1 MRHRVLPLTK
11 GAFSMTKTAK
21 IDNDTNSGVHR
32 RRFLQVLGAGA
43 AGVVAL
49 PWLAAC
55 GSSSKS
61 AGGGASTGSTAS
73 GSSAAAGGGFGTVT
87 LDSVKTLLGVDK
99 LDAKT
104 LGTGKSMK
112 ITAQLALTGTIS
124 FYGGVMT
131 NGMNLAVK
139 HIKAMGGPD
148 ITLTFQDN
156 KGGDAQSSISGAR
169 ELIANGEQF
178 MASSIG
184 ASLGA
189 ILPTIAN
196 ANVVCFNTGSGA
208 PVAPWTAAKNYWEPD
223 GNTNLI
229 TPFFSEFLVKQY
241 PGKKKLFI
249 VSADGGSQANAEGIA
264 LAKASLIDPWE
275 IVGVQYVVLGSSD
288 FSGIVSK
295 ISAANPDA
303 ISAPLASGAMGQF
316 IKAYRQTGGQAPVIE
331 TGAPPSTDD
340 FAAAGSQMA
349 GLIFLGA
356 LFNVNAPENPWGQF
370 FLNEYYAAYGKK
382 PGLPDLYATNYYVQV
397 YTWWQCW
404 QDAWSKGTEPTAA
417 SVNAFLETG
426 PKLWSVYG
434 GDKSTVGFNIM
445 DPKTHFASME
455 IGAYQL
461 QKDQS
466 YKQIARSNPD
476 GTGYNKV
483 S

>member
-1 MRHRVLPLTK
+1 MSIGEDGRPSPQSV
-11 GAFSMTKTAK
+11 A
-21 IDNDTNSGVHR
+21 R
-32 RRFLQVLGAGA
+32 RRFLQVFGGGA
-43 AGVVAL
+43 AAAVAL

-61 AGGGASTGSTAS
+61 SGGGSSSTAASTASSGSSSGGGAATLAST
-73 GSSAAAGGGFGTVT
+73 
-87 LDSVKTLLGVDK
+87 KTLLGLDK

-131 NGMNLAVK
+131 NGMNLAAK
-139 HIKAMGGPD
+139 HIKGMGGPD
-148 ITLTFQDN
+148 ISLVYQDN
-156 KGGDAQSSISGAR
+156 KGGDAQASISGAR
-169 ELIANGEQF
+169 ELISNGEQF
-178 MASSIG
+178 MVSSIG

-189 ILPTIAN
+189 ILPTIAT

-208 PVAPWTAAKNYWEPD
+208 PVPPWTAAKNYWEPD

-229 TPFFSEFLVKQY
+229 TPFFAEFLVKQY

-249 VSADGGSQANAEGIA
+249 VAADAGAQANAAGIA
-264 LAKASLIDPWE
+264 LTKAALIAPWE
-275 IVGVQYVVLGSSD
+275 IVGTQYVILGSSD

-295 ISAANPDA
+295 ISAAQPDV

-316 IKAYRQTGGQAPVIE
+316 IKAYRQTGGSAPVIE
-331 TGAPPSTDD
+331 SGAPPSTDD

-356 LFNVNAPENPWGQF
+356 LFNVNGPENPWGDF
-370 FLNEYYAAYGKK
+370 FLSEYYSAYGKK
-382 PGLPDLYATNYYVQV
+382 PGLPDLYATNYYVNV
-397 YTWWQCW
+397 FTWWQCW
-404 QDAWSKGTEPTAA
+404 QDAWGKGTEPSAD
-417 SVNAFLETG
+417 SVNAFMATG
-426 PKLWSVYG
+426 PKLWSIYG
-434 GDKSTVGFNIM
+434 GDKTTAGYNIM

-455 IGAYQL
+455 IGAYEV

-483 S
+483 

>member
-1 MRHRVLPLTK
+1 MSDDGRSFASE
-11 GAFSMTKTAK
+11 GIA
-21 IDNDTNSGVHR
+21 R
-32 RRFLQVLGAGA
+32 RRFLQIFGGGA
-43 AGVVAL
+43 AAAVAL

-55 GSSSKS
+55 GSSKS
-61 AGGGASTGSTAS
+61 SGGAATSAASTAASASTGGAS
-73 GSSAAAGGGFGTVT
+73 GTVT
-87 LDSVKTLLGVDK
+87 LDSVKTLLGLDK

-112 ITAQLALTGTIS
+112 VTAQLALTGTIS

-131 NGMNLAVK
+131 NGMNLAAK

-148 ITLTFQDN
+148 IALVYQDN
-156 KGGDAQSSISGAR
+156 KGGDAQASISGAR
-169 ELIANGEQF
+169 ELLSNGEQF
-178 MASSIG
+178 MVSSIG

-189 ILPTIAN
+189 ILPTIAT

-229 TPFFSEFLVKQY
+229 TPFFSKFLVEQY

-249 VSADGGSQANAEGIA
+249 VAADAGAQADTEGIA
-264 LAKASLIDPWE
+264 LAKAGLIAPWE
-275 IVGVQYVVLGSSD
+275 IVGTQYVILGSSD

-295 ISAANPDA
+295 IAAAQPDA
-303 ISAPLASGAMGQF
+303 VSAPLASGALGQF
-316 IKAYRQTGGQAPVIE
+316 IKAYRQTGGSAPVVVS
-331 TGAPPSTDD
+331 GSPPSTDD
-340 FAAAGSQMA
+340 FAAAGSQLA
-349 GLIFLGA
+349 GLIFIGA
-356 LFNVNAPENPWGQF
+356 LFNVNHPENPWGQY
-370 FLNEYYAAYGKK
+370 FLNEYYSAYGKK
-382 PGLPDLYATNYYVQV
+382 PGLPDLYATNYYVNV
-397 YTWWQCW
+397 FTWWQCW
-404 QDAWSKGTEPTAA
+404 QDAWSKGQEPSAD

-434 GDKSTVGFNIM
+434 GDQTTAGFNIM

-455 IGAYQL
+455 IGAYEV
-461 QKDQS
+461 QKDQT

-483 S
+483 